1 MEFLRFL
8 ESIRT
13 GIGDFFFATVTHL
26 GEEVF
31 FLAIAILFYWCISK
45 RQGYYIL
52 LTGVLGSV
60 INQWLK
66 IVCRIPRPWIIDP
79 GFEPVG
85 DAVAEATGYS
95 FPSGHTQNI
104 AGTFGCIGRYN
115 RQKWVKISSVVIILL
130 VAFSRMY
137 LGVHTPLD
145 VTVSLGVA
153 AALVFAFHFVFRTE
167 ESTNKYMFPLMI
179 GSVILSIAFILYVFL
194 LPESDFKTAA
204 DFANLA
210 SAKKNAATLTGCLF
224 GLALVYP
231 LDKYY
236 LKFDTKGR
244 WYSQLIKFV
253 VGIAIVLA
261 IKEGLKSPLE
271 ALTHLFTSN
280 DCVRVCTCG
289 AGHLIEGDCKFQCVC
304 GAGYVAR
311 AVRYFL
317 IVAFAG
323 GVWPLT
329 FKFFEKLRIDRLEKF
344 TAWVVSKF
352 SKKAEATEE

>member
-13 GIGDFFFATVTHL
+13 VIGDFFFATVTHI

-52 LTGVLGSV
+52 VTGVIGSV

-66 IVCRIPRPWIIDP
+66 IICRIPRPWILDP
-79 GFEPVG
+79 NFKPVG

-95 FPSGHTQNI
+95 FPSGHTQNV

-115 RQKWVKISSVVIILL
+115 KQRWVKMLSVSVILL

-167 ESTNKYMFPLMI
+167 ESTNKYMFWVMI
-179 GSVILSIAFILYVFL
+179 GSVVFSIGFIIYTFL
-194 LPESDFKTAA
+194 LPESGFTTEA
-204 DFANLA
+204 DLANLL
-210 SAKKNAATLTGCLF
+210 SAKKNAATLTGCLV

-231 LDKYY
+231 LDRFVIH
-236 LKFDTKGR
+236 FDTKGR
-244 WYSQLIKFV
+244 WYSQVIKFV
-253 VGIAIVLA
+253 VGVAVVLA
-261 IKEGLKSPLE
+261 IKSGLKSPLE
-271 ALTHLFTSN
+271 ALLGN
-280 DCVRVCTCG
+280 
-289 AGHLIEGDCKFQCVC
+289 E
-304 GAGYVAR
+304 YVAR

-323 GVWPLT
+323 GLWPLT
-329 FKFFEKLRIDRLEKF
+329 FKFFERLRIEKLERF
-344 TAWVVSKF
+344 TEWVLSKF
-352 SKKAEATEE
+352 KKEEAISE

>member
-13 GIGDFFFATVTHL
+13 GIGDFFFATVTHI

-52 LTGVLGSV
+52 VTGVVGSV

-66 IVCRIPRPWIIDP
+66 IVCRIPRPWILDP
-79 GFEPVG
+79 NFKPVG

-95 FPSGHTQNI
+95 FPSGHTQNV

-115 RQKWVKISSVVIILL
+115 KQKWVKITAVAVILL

-145 VTVSLGVA
+145 VTVSLGIA
-153 AALVFAFHFVFRTE
+153 AALVFAFHFVFRTD
-167 ESTNKYMFPLMI
+167 ESVNKYMFWVMI
-179 GSVILSIAFILYVFL
+179 GSVVLSIGFIIYVFL
-194 LPESDFKTAA
+194 LPESGFTAEA
-204 DFANLA
+204 DLANLM
-210 SAKKNAATLTGCLF
+210 SAKKNAATLTGCLV
-224 GLALVYP
+224 GLGLVYP
-231 LDKYY
+231 LDRFVI
-236 LKFDTKGR
+236 KFDTKGR
-244 WYSQLIKFV
+244 WYSQVIKFV
-253 VGIAIVLA
+253 LGIAVVLL
-261 IKEGLKSPLE
+261 IKSGLKSPLE
-271 ALTHLFTSN
+271 ALFGN
-280 DCVRVCTCG
+280 
-289 AGHLIEGDCKFQCVC
+289 E
-304 GAGYVAR
+304 YVAR

-323 GVWPLT
+323 GLWPVT
-329 FKFFEKLRIDRLEKF
+329 FKFFERLRIEKLERF
-344 TAWVVSKF
+344 TEWLVSKF
-352 SKKAEATEE
+352 KKKETVSE

>member
-1 MEFLRFL
+1 M
-8 ESIRT
+8 RT
-13 GIGDFFFATVTHL
+13 GIGDFFFATVTHM

-31 FLAIAILFYWCISK
+31 FLGIAILFYWCISK

-52 LTGVLGSV
+52 VTGVVGSV

-79 GFEPVG
+79 DFKPVG

-115 RQKWVKISSVVIILL
+115 KQRWLKILSVVIILL

-167 ESTNKYMFPLMI
+167 ESTNKYMLPVMI
-179 GSVILSIAFILYVFL
+179 GSVIFSIAFIIYVFL
-194 LPESDFKTAA
+194 LPESSFAEGA
-204 DFANLA
+204 DLQNLL
-210 SAKKNAATLTGCLF
+210 SAKKNAATLTGCLV
-224 GLALVYP
+224 GLGLVYP
-231 LDKYY
+231 LDRFVI
-236 LKFDTKGR
+236 KFETKGR
-244 WYSQLIKFV
+244 WYAQLIKFA
-253 VGIAIVLA
+253 VGIGIVLA
-261 IKEGLKSPLE
+261 IKSGLKSPLE
-271 ALTHLFTSN
+271 ALLGN
-280 DCVRVCTCG
+280 
-289 AGHLIEGDCKFQCVC
+289 E
-304 GAGYVAR
+304 YVAR

-323 GVWPLT
+323 GVWPIT
-329 FKFFEKLRIDRLEKF
+329 FKYFAKLRIEKLEKF
-344 TAWVVSKF
+344 TEWIVSKF
-352 SKKAEATEE
+352 AKNEAKVG

>member
-1 MEFLRFL
+1 M
-8 ESIRT
+8 RT
-13 GIGDFFFATVTHL
+13 GIGDFFFATVTHM

-31 FLAIAILFYWCISK
+31 FLGIAILFYWCISK

-52 LTGVLGSV
+52 VTGVVGSV

-79 GFEPVG
+79 DFKPVG

-115 RQKWVKISSVVIILL
+115 KQRWLKILSVVIILL

-167 ESTNKYMFPLMI
+167 ESTNKYMLPVMI
-179 GSVILSIAFILYVFL
+179 GSVIFSIAFIIYVFL
-194 LPESDFKTAA
+194 LPESSFA
-204 DFANLA
+204 DGADLANLL
-210 SAKKNAATLTGCLF
+210 SAKKNAATLTGCLV
-224 GLALVYP
+224 GLGLVYP
-231 LDKYY
+231 LDRFVI
-236 LKFDTKGR
+236 KFDTKGR
-244 WYSQLIKFV
+244 WYAQLIKFA
-253 VGIAIVLA
+253 VGIGIVLA
-261 IKEGLKSPLE
+261 IKSGLKSPLE
-271 ALTHLFTSN
+271 ALLGN
-280 DCVRVCTCG
+280 
-289 AGHLIEGDCKFQCVC
+289 E
-304 GAGYVAR
+304 YVAR

-323 GVWPLT
+323 GVWPIT
-329 FKFFEKLRIDRLEKF
+329 FKYFAKLRIEKLEKF
-344 TAWVVSKF
+344 TEWVVSKF
-352 SKKAEATEE
+352 AKNEAKVG

>member
-13 GIGDFFFATVTHL
+13 AIGDFFFATVTHI

-52 LTGVLGSV
+52 VTGVIGSV

-66 IVCRIPRPWIIDP
+66 IICRIPRPWILDP
-79 GFEPVG
+79 NFKPVG

-95 FPSGHTQNI
+95 FPSGHTQNV

-115 RQKWVKISSVVIILL
+115 KQRWVKILSVSVILL

-167 ESTNKYMFPLMI
+167 ESTNKYMFWVMI
-179 GSVILSIAFILYVFL
+179 GSVVFSIGFIIYTFL
-194 LPESDFKTAA
+194 LPESGFTTEA
-204 DFANLA
+204 DLANLL
-210 SAKKNAATLTGCLF
+210 SAKKNAATLTGCLV

-231 LDKYY
+231 LDRFVIR
-236 LKFDTKGR
+236 FDTKGR
-244 WYSQLIKFV
+244 WYSQVIKFV
-253 VGIAIVLA
+253 VGVAVVLA
-261 IKEGLKSPLE
+261 IKSGLKSPLE
-271 ALTHLFTSN
+271 ALLGN
-280 DCVRVCTCG
+280 
-289 AGHLIEGDCKFQCVC
+289 E
-304 GAGYVAR
+304 YVAR

-323 GVWPLT
+323 GLWPLT
-329 FKFFEKLRIDRLEKF
+329 FKFFERLRIEKLERF
-344 TAWVVSKF
+344 TEWVLSKF
-352 SKKAEATEE
+352 KKEEAISE

>member
-13 GIGDFFFATVTHL
+13 GIGDFFFSTVTRM

-52 LTGVLGSV
+52 VTGVIGSV

-66 IVCRIPRPWIIDP
+66 IVCRIPRPWILDP
-79 GFEPVG
+79 NFKPVG
-85 DAVAEATGYS
+85 NAVEAATGYS

-104 AGTFGCIGRYN
+104 AGTWGCIGRYN
-115 RQKWVKISSVVIILL
+115 KQKWVKIISVSVILL

-167 ESTNKYMFPLMI
+167 ESVNKYMFWVMMGAVVFSI
-179 GSVILSIAFILYVFL
+179 GFILYVFL
-194 LPESDFKTAA
+194 LPESGFASEA
-204 DFANLA
+204 DLANLL

-231 LDKYY
+231 LDRFVI
-236 LKFDTKGR
+236 KFDTKGR
-244 WYSQLIKFV
+244 WYAQIIKFV
-253 VGIAIVLA
+253 VGVAVVLG
-261 IKEGLKSPLE
+261 IKSGLSKPLV
-271 ALTHLFTSN
+271 ALFGN
-280 DCVRVCTCG
+280 
-289 AGHLIEGDCKFQCVC
+289 E
-304 GAGYVAR
+304 YVAR

-329 FKFFEKLRIDRLEKF
+329 FKFFERLRIEKLERF
-344 TAWVVSKF
+344 TEWIVSKF
-352 SKKAEATEE
+352 KKAEEASE

>member
-52 LTGVLGSV
+52 VTGVVGSV

-66 IVCRIPRPWIIDP
+66 IICRIPRPWIIDP
-79 GFEPVG
+79 KFKPVG

-115 RQKWVKISSVVIILL
+115 KQRWLKISCIVIILL

-145 VTVSLGVA
+145 VTVSLGIA
-153 AALVFAFHFVFRTE
+153 AALVFAFHYVFRTQ
-167 ESTNKYMFPLMI
+167 ESTDKYMFWVMI
-179 GSVILSIAFILYVFL
+179 GSVVFSIAFIIYVFL
-194 LPESDFKTAA
+194 LRESSFTSPSDL
-204 DFANLA
+204 ANLA
-210 SAKKNAATLTGCLF
+210 SAKKNASTLAGCLV
-224 GLALVYP
+224 GLAVVYP

-236 LKFDTKGR
+236 IKFETKGR
-244 WYSQLIKFV
+244 WYAQIIKLVIGLAV
-253 VGIAIVLA
+253 VLGI
-261 IKEGLKSPLE
+261 KSGLSKPLVS
-271 ALTHLFTSN
+271 LFGN
-280 DCVRVCTCG
+280 
-289 AGHLIEGDCKFQCVC
+289 E
-304 GAGYVAR
+304 YVAR
-311 AVRYFL
+311 SVRYFL
-317 IVAFAG
+317 IVVFAG
-323 GVWPLT
+323 GIWPCT
-329 FKFFEKLRIDRLEKF
+329 FKFFGKLRIEKLEGF
-344 TAWVVSKF
+344 TKWVVSKF
-352 SKKAEATEE
+352 TSKEKITEE

>member
-1 MEFLRFL
+1 M
-8 ESIRT
+8 RT
-13 GIGDFFFATVTHL
+13 GIGDFFFATVTHM

-31 FLAIAILFYWCISK
+31 FLGIAILFYWCISK

-52 LTGVLGSV
+52 VTGVVGSV

-79 GFEPVG
+79 DFKPVG

-115 RQKWVKISSVVIILL
+115 KQRWLKILSVVIILL

-167 ESTNKYMFPLMI
+167 ESTNKYMLPVMI
-179 GSVILSIAFILYVFL
+179 GSVIFSIAFIIYVFL
-194 LPESDFKTAA
+194 LPESSFA
-204 DFANLA
+204 DGADLANLL
-210 SAKKNAATLTGCLF
+210 SAKKNAATLTGCLV
-224 GLALVYP
+224 GLGLVYP
-231 LDKYY
+231 LDRFVI
-236 LKFDTKGR
+236 KFETKGR
-244 WYSQLIKFV
+244 WYAQLIKFA
-253 VGIAIVLA
+253 VGIGIVLA
-261 IKEGLKSPLE
+261 IKSGLKSPLE
-271 ALTHLFTSN
+271 ALLGN
-280 DCVRVCTCG
+280 
-289 AGHLIEGDCKFQCVC
+289 E
-304 GAGYVAR
+304 YVAR

-323 GVWPLT
+323 GVWPIT
-329 FKFFEKLRIDRLEKF
+329 FKYFAKLRIEKLEKF
-344 TAWVVSKF
+344 TEWVVSKF
-352 SKKAEATEE
+352 AKNEAKVG

>member
-1 MEFLRFL
+1 MEFLRLL
-8 ESIRT
+8 ESMRT
-13 GIGDFFFATVTHL
+13 GIGDFFFATVTHM

-31 FLAIAILFYWCISK
+31 FLGIAILFYWCISK

-52 LTGVLGSV
+52 VTGVVGSV

-79 GFEPVG
+79 DFKPVG

-115 RQKWVKISSVVIILL
+115 KQRWLKILSVVIILL

-167 ESTNKYMFPLMI
+167 ESTNKYMLPVMI
-179 GSVILSIAFILYVFL
+179 GSVIFSIAFIIYVFL
-194 LPESDFKTAA
+194 LPESSFAEGA
-204 DFANLA
+204 DLQNLL
-210 SAKKNAATLTGCLF
+210 SAKKNAATLTGCLV
-224 GLALVYP
+224 GLGLVYP
-231 LDKYY
+231 LDRFVI
-236 LKFDTKGR
+236 KFETKGR
-244 WYSQLIKFV
+244 WYAQLIKFA
-253 VGIAIVLA
+253 VGIGIVLA
-261 IKEGLKSPLE
+261 IKSGLKSPLE
-271 ALTHLFTSN
+271 ALLGN
-280 DCVRVCTCG
+280 
-289 AGHLIEGDCKFQCVC
+289 E
-304 GAGYVAR
+304 YVAR

-323 GVWPLT
+323 GVWPIT
-329 FKFFEKLRIDRLEKF
+329 FKYFAKLRIEKLEKF
-344 TAWVVSKF
+344 TEWIVSKF
-352 SKKAEATEE
+352 AKNEAKVG

>member
-1 MEFLRFL
+1 M
-8 ESIRT
+8 RT
-13 GIGDFFFATVTHL
+13 GIGDFFFATVTHM

-31 FLAIAILFYWCISK
+31 FLGIAILFYWCISK

-52 LTGVLGSV
+52 VTGVVGSV

-79 GFEPVG
+79 DFKPVG

-115 RQKWVKISSVVIILL
+115 KQRWLKILSVVIILL

-167 ESTNKYMFPLMI
+167 ESTNKYMLPVMI
-179 GSVILSIAFILYVFL
+179 GSVIFSIAFIIYVFL
-194 LPESDFKTAA
+194 LPESSFA
-204 DFANLA
+204 DGADLANLL
-210 SAKKNAATLTGCLF
+210 SAKKNAATLTGCLV
-224 GLALVYP
+224 GLGLVYP
-231 LDKYY
+231 LDRFVI
-236 LKFDTKGR
+236 KFDTKGR
-244 WYSQLIKFV
+244 WYAQLIKFA
-253 VGIAIVLA
+253 VGIGIVLA
-261 IKEGLKSPLE
+261 IKSGLKSPLE
-271 ALTHLFTSN
+271 ALLGN
-280 DCVRVCTCG
+280 
-289 AGHLIEGDCKFQCVC
+289 E
-304 GAGYVAR
+304 YVAR

-323 GVWPLT
+323 GVWPIT
-329 FKFFEKLRIDRLEKF
+329 FKYFAKLRIEKLEKF
-344 TAWVVSKF
+344 TEWIVSKF
-352 SKKAEATEE
+352 AKNEAKVG

>member
-13 GIGDFFFATVTHL
+13 GVGDFFFATVTHI

-52 LTGVLGSV
+52 MTGVIGSV
-60 INQWLK
+60 LNQWLK
-66 IVCRIPRPWIIDP
+66 IVCRIPRPWIIDSN
-79 GFEPVG
+79 FKPVG

-95 FPSGHTQNI
+95 FPSGHTQNV

-115 RQKWVKISSVVIILL
+115 KQRWIKISCVTIILL

-145 VTVSLGVA
+145 VCTSLGIA

-167 ESTNKYMFPLMI
+167 ESVDKYMLWVTI
-179 GSVILSIAFILYVFL
+179 GAVIFSIAFIIYVFL
-194 LPESDFKTAA
+194 LPESG
-204 DFANLA
+204 FATEAEIHNLL
-210 SAKKNAATLTGCLF
+210 SAKKNAATLAGCLF
-224 GLALVYP
+224 GLGLVYP
-231 LDKYY
+231 LDRFVIR
-236 LKFDTKGR
+236 FDTKGR
-244 WYSQLIKFV
+244 WYAQVIKFAIG
-253 VGIAIVLA
+253 VGIVLG
-261 IKEGLKSPLE
+261 IKSGLSKPLV
-271 ALTHLFTSN
+271 ALFGN
-280 DCVRVCTCG
+280 
-289 AGHLIEGDCKFQCVC
+289 E
-304 GAGYVAR
+304 YVAR
-311 AVRYFL
+311 SVRYFL

-329 FKFFEKLRIDRLEKF
+329 FKFFERLRIEKLERF
-344 TAWVVSKF
+344 TEWIVSKLTK
-352 SKKAEATEE
+352 KKASALTDK

>member
-1 MEFLRFL
+1 MEFLRLL
-8 ESIRT
+8 ESMRT
-13 GIGDFFFATVTHL
+13 GIGDFFFATVTHM

-31 FLAIAILFYWCISK
+31 FLGIAILFYWCISK

-52 LTGVLGSV
+52 VTGVVGSV

-79 GFEPVG
+79 DFKPVG

-115 RQKWVKISSVVIILL
+115 KQRWLKILSVVIILL

-167 ESTNKYMFPLMI
+167 ESTEKYMLPVMI
-179 GSVILSIAFILYVFL
+179 GSVIFSIAFIIYVFL
-194 LPESDFKTAA
+194 LPESSFPEGA
-204 DFANLA
+204 DLANLL
-210 SAKKNAATLTGCLF
+210 SAKKNAATLTGCLV
-224 GLALVYP
+224 GLGLVYP
-231 LDKYY
+231 LDRFVI
-236 LKFDTKGR
+236 KFETNGR
-244 WYSQLIKFV
+244 WYAQVIKFA
-253 VGIAIVLA
+253 VGVGIVLA
-261 IKEGLKSPLE
+261 IKSGLKSPLE
-271 ALTHLFTSN
+271 ALFGN
-280 DCVRVCTCG
+280 
-289 AGHLIEGDCKFQCVC
+289 E
-304 GAGYVAR
+304 YVAR

-317 IVAFAG
+317 VVAFAG
-323 GVWPLT
+323 GVWPIT
-329 FKFFEKLRIDRLEKF
+329 FKYFAKLRIEKLEKF
-344 TAWVVSKF
+344 TEWLVSKF
-352 SKKAEATEE
+352 AKDKVTTGKTA

>member
-13 GIGDFFFATVTHL
+13 GIGDFFFATVTHI

-52 LTGVLGSV
+52 VTGVIGSV

-66 IVCRIPRPWIIDP
+66 IICRIPRPWILDP
-79 GFEPVG
+79 NFKPVG

-95 FPSGHTQNI
+95 FPSGHTQNV

-115 RQKWVKISSVVIILL
+115 KRRWVKILSVSVILL

-167 ESTNKYMFPLMI
+167 ESTNKYMFWVMI
-179 GSVILSIAFILYVFL
+179 GSVVFSIGFIIYTFL
-194 LPESDFKTAA
+194 LPESGFTTEA
-204 DFANLA
+204 DLANLL
-210 SAKKNAATLTGCLF
+210 SAKKNAATLTGCLV

-231 LDKYY
+231 LDRFVIH
-236 LKFDTKGR
+236 FDTKGR
-244 WYSQLIKFV
+244 WYSQVVKFV
-253 VGIAIVLA
+253 VGVAVVLA
-261 IKEGLKSPLE
+261 IKSGLKSPLE
-271 ALTHLFTSN
+271 ALLGN
-280 DCVRVCTCG
+280 
-289 AGHLIEGDCKFQCVC
+289 E
-304 GAGYVAR
+304 YVAR

-323 GVWPLT
+323 GLWPLT
-329 FKFFEKLRIDRLEKF
+329 FKFFERLRIEKLERF
-344 TAWVVSKF
+344 TEWVLSKF
-352 SKKAEATEE
+352 KKEEAISE

>member
-66 IVCRIPRPWIIDP
+66 IVCRIPRPWILEP
-79 GFEPVG
+79 GFTPVG

-104 AGTFGCIGRYN
+104 AGTFGCLGRYN
-115 RQKWVKISSVVIILL
+115 RQRWVKISSVVIILL

-145 VTVSLGVA
+145 VCTSLGIA
-153 AALVFAFHFVFRTE
+153 AALVFAFYFVFRTE
-167 ESTNKYMFPLMI
+167 ESTDRYLIWVVI
-179 GSVILSIAFILYVFL
+179 GSVIFSVAFILYVFL
-194 LPESDFKTAA
+194 LPESGFAPGA
-204 DFANLA
+204 DLANLL

-231 LDKYY
+231 LDKYVI
-236 LKFDTKGR
+236 KFDTKGR
-244 WYSQLIKFV
+244 WYSQVIK
-253 VGIAIVLA
+253 L
-261 IKEGLKSPLE
+261 
-271 ALTHLFTSN
+271 
-280 DCVRVCTCG
+280 
-289 AGHLIEGDCKFQCVC
+289 VC
-304 GAGYVAR
+304 GLAVVLGIKSGLSAPLVSLFGNEYVAR